1 MWPIKINHMIIE
13 NITLKIV
20 ICFWETKDMLKGI
33 SAQELA
39 NKSLVQDTDIE
50 KIQNKSKNPYAE
62 IDKTLLIDES
72 NISNEAIKL
81 YQRDLEIKKFTGLA
95 MSDPENTDYNNLV
108 IEKVFQADDE
118 QFNSKIIDGII
129 ENKSFIKDLLG

>member
-1 MWPIKINHMIIE
+1 
-13 NITLKIV
+13 
-20 ICFWETKDMLKGI
+20 MLNGI
-33 SAQELA
+33 SAQETA
-39 NKSLVQDTDIE
+39 NKSLVQEADIE

-72 NISNEAIKL
+72 SISNEAIKL

-118 QFNSKIIDGII
+118 QFNTKIINGIF
-129 ENKSFIKDLLG
+129 ENKNFIKDLLG

>member
-20 ICFWETKDMLKGI
+20 ICFWETKDMLNGI

-81 YQRDLEIKKFTGLA
+81 YQRDLEIKKFAGLA

-118 QFNSKIIDGII
+118 QFNSKIIDGIF